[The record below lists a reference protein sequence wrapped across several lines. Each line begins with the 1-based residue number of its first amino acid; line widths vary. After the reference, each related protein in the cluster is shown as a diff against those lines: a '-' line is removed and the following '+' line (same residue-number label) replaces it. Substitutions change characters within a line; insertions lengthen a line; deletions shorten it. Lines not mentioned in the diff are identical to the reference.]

1 MWVQTP
7 QLLCTDGQVQT
18 SPCDFSDFCEKYG
31 SSVSIWIKHITVK
44 FFFSTCNTMLTD
56 IKHLCFCGKTKE
68 LESIRKKRG
77 QKTEAALF
85 QTLFKPILKSFP
97 VK

>member
-1 MWVQTP
+1 M
-7 QLLCTDGQVQT
+7 
-18 SPCDFSDFCEKYG
+18 S
-31 SSVSIWIKHITVK
+31 
-44 FFFSTCNTMLTD
+44 TD

-85 QTLFKPILKSFP
+85 QTLFKPILKPFP

>member
-1 MWVQTP
+1 M
-7 QLLCTDGQVQT
+7 
-18 SPCDFSDFCEKYG
+18 S
-31 SSVSIWIKHITVK
+31 
-44 FFFSTCNTMLTD
+44 TD

-85 QTLFKPILKSFP
+85 QTNLNLFWNVFL
-97 VK
+97 

>member
-1 MWVQTP
+1 M
-7 QLLCTDGQVQT
+7 
-18 SPCDFSDFCEKYG
+18 S
-31 SSVSIWIKHITVK
+31 
-44 FFFSTCNTMLTD
+44 TD

-68 LESIRKKRG
+68 WESIRKKRG